1 MNNLLKK
8 SFILTM
14 VFAMVLTMFA
24 AFRITED
31 ASASSEN
38 AETSSGRLVVVSY
51 SIDGNPSRITKGQ
64 TVNVTLHL
72 RHTQMTADYLGGNPN
87 NIQVSR
93 LVDGFSGGQTEI
105 TEMNRT
111 GLLDFKVK
119 IKGLVYKGTG
129 SSLKLMLGY
138 WGMPGQQDNM
148 EVNITECKEYEEPK
162 YEPVEPPAP
171 DPVPAPKAVIS
182 RNELSD
188 LIKPNQEITVTVS
201 VKNTGSTTMQSP
213 VIQFTPSDSL
223 MLPGSSSMMQLKNI
237 APGKTESVD
246 VRVRAL
252 GTITGANQ
260 SLDAALTFDYFNRV
274 STVSGSSEG
283 KIIIPAKVKKTA
295 DGSEENATVDSPVP
309 NIIITGFDY
318 GGESVAIGSAFGLN
332 IKFMNTNRKL
342 SVENL
347 VVTLDGG
354 EGFAV
359 NGSTNTF
366 YFEKIKPGKTKQ
378 IHVPMKALN
387 TLTNG
392 VQPVAVSFKYEYVD
406 HKKRAAVTSDLK
418 VSIPVYQ
425 PDKFEITKPTVPV
438 VVYAGEEIS
447 LSLNYVNKSKGEIF
461 NVEASIEGDV
471 DAATPVQNIGNLE
484 AGKSGTIAFAV
495 TAAEPGETQF
505 TIKVTY
511 EDGNGTVKTRF
522 FPVVMN
528 VEEMEPTDPGMDEPM
543 PEEDEGGVKWPI
555 ILGIVVAALA
565 ATLLII
571 KKKKKIAAAK
581 KEAEMWDNWD
591 DDEDIS
597 IKSNDNP
604 AGEEKK

>member
-1 MNNLLKK
+1 MNRYLKK
-8 SFILTM
+8 ILILT
-14 VFAMVLTMFA
+14 VALAMVLTLCSAIGFA
-24 AFRITED
+24 EEKSPD
-31 ASASSEN
+31 
-38 AETSSGRLVVVSY
+38 SGELVVKDY
-51 SIDGNPSRITKGQ
+51 SITDVKGNPVSLITKGQ
-64 TVNVTLHL
+64 TVNITLYMK
-72 RHTQMTADYLGGNPN
+72 HTTRNAYGLNGYMTIDRRAD
-87 NIQVSR
+87 S
-93 LVDGFSGGQTEI
+93 FSGGQVSVTDI
-105 TEMNRT
+105 NSA
-111 GLLDFKVK
+111 GLLEVTVQ
-119 IKGLVYKGTG
+119 IKGLKYKGTG
-129 SSLKLMLGY
+129 NTLKLLAGY
-138 WGMPGQQDNM
+138 WGSPGQQDY
-148 EVNITECKEYEEPK
+148 VDVSITECKEYEEPT
-162 YEPVEPPAP
+162 YEPTEPSTP
-171 DPVPAPKAVIS
+171 DPLPAPKAIIS
-182 RNELSD
+182 RSELASS
-188 LIKPNQEITVTVS
+188 IKANQEITVTVY
-201 VKNTGSTTMQSP
+201 VKNIGSTTMQSP

-260 SLDAALTFDYFNRV
+260 SLDATLTFDYFNRV

-283 KIIIPAKVKKTA
+283 KIIIPAKVKKT
-295 DGSEENATVDSPVP
+295 DDESQEDATVDSPVP

-318 GGESVAIGSAFGLN
+318 GGESVAAGSAFGLN

-347 VVTLDGG
+347 VVTIDGG
-354 EGFAV
+354 EGFAI

-366 YFEKIKPGKTKQ
+366 YFDKIKPGKTKQ

-392 VQPVAVSFKYEYVD
+392 VQPVTASFKYEYVD
-406 HKKRAAVTSDLK
+406 HQKRSSVTSDLK

-438 VVYAGEEIS
+438 VVYAGEETS
-447 LSLNYVNKSKGEIF
+447 LSLNYVNKSKGEIS

-471 DAATPVQNIGNLE
+471 DTAAPVQNIGNLE

-495 TAAEPGETQF
+495 TPSEPGETRF

-511 EDGNGTVKTRF
+511 EDGNGTVKTRV

-528 VEEMEPTDPGMDEPM
+528 VEEMEPIDPGMDEPM
-543 PEEDEGGVKWPI
+543 PEEDEGGGVKWPI
-555 ILGIVVAALA
+555 IIGIAVLALIAA
-565 ATLLII
+565 LLII
-571 KKKKKIAAAK
+571 KKKKKAAAAR

-597 IKSNDNP
+597 GKTDGAP
-604 AGEEKK
+604 AVEDKK

>member
-1 MNNLLKK
+1 MNRYLKK
-8 SFILTM
+8 ILILT
-14 VFAMVLTMFA
+14 VALAMVLTLCSAIGFA
-24 AFRITED
+24 EEKSPD
-31 ASASSEN
+31 
-38 AETSSGRLVVVSY
+38 SGELVVKDY
-51 SIDGNPSRITKGQ
+51 SITDVKGNPVSLITKGQ
-64 TVNVTLHL
+64 TVNITLYMK
-72 RHTQMTADYLGGNPN
+72 HTTRNAYGLNDNMTIDRRAD
-87 NIQVSR
+87 S
-93 LVDGFSGGQTEI
+93 FSGGQVSVTDI
-105 TEMNRT
+105 NSA
-111 GLLDFKVK
+111 GLLEVTVQ
-119 IKGLVYKGTG
+119 IKGLKYKGTG
-129 SSLKLMLGY
+129 NTLKLLAGY
-138 WGMPGQQDNM
+138 WGSPGQQDY
-148 EVNITECKEYEEPK
+148 VDVSITECKEYEEPT
-162 YEPVEPPAP
+162 YEPTEPSTP
-171 DPVPAPKAVIS
+171 DPLPAPKAIIS
-182 RNELSD
+182 RSELASS
-188 LIKPNQEITVTVS
+188 IKANQEITVTVY
-201 VKNTGSTTMQSP
+201 VKNIGSTTMQSP

-260 SLDAALTFDYFNRV
+260 SLDATLTFDYFNRV

-283 KIIIPAKVKKTA
+283 KIIIPAKVKKT
-295 DGSEENATVDSPVP
+295 DDESQEDATVDSPVP

-318 GGESVAIGSAFGLN
+318 GGESVAAGSAFGLN

-347 VVTLDGG
+347 VVTIDGG
-354 EGFAV
+354 EGFAI

-366 YFEKIKPGKTKQ
+366 YFDKIKPGKTKQ

-392 VQPVAVSFKYEYVD
+392 VQPVTASFKYEYVD
-406 HKKRAAVTSDLK
+406 HQKRSSVTSDLK

-438 VVYAGEEIS
+438 VVYAGEETS
-447 LSLNYVNKSKGEIF
+447 LSLNYVNKSKGEIS

-471 DAATPVQNIGNLE
+471 DTAAPVQNIGNLE

-495 TAAEPGETQF
+495 TPSEPGETRF

-511 EDGNGTVKTRF
+511 EDGNGTVKTRV

-528 VEEMEPTDPGMDEPM
+528 VEEMEPIDPGMDEPM
-543 PEEDEGGVKWPI
+543 PEEDEGGGVKWPI
-555 ILGIVVAALA
+555 IIGIAVLALIAA
-565 ATLLII
+565 LLII
-571 KKKKKIAAAK
+571 KKKKKAAAAR

-597 IKSNDNP
+597 GKTDGAP
-604 AGEEKK
+604 AVEDKK

>member
-1 MNNLLKK
+1 MNRYLKK
-8 SFILTM
+8 ILILT
-14 VFAMVLTMFA
+14 VALAMVLTLCSAFGFA
-24 AFRITED
+24 EEK
-31 ASASSEN
+31 SSD
-38 AETSSGRLVVVSY
+38 SGELVVKDY
-51 SIDGNPSRITKGQ
+51 SITDVKGNPVSLITKGQ
-64 TVNVTLHL
+64 TVNITLYMK
-72 RHTQMTADYLGGNPN
+72 HTTRNASGLNDNMTIDRRAD
-87 NIQVSR
+87 S
-93 LVDGFSGGQTEI
+93 FSGGQVRVTDI
-105 TEMNRT
+105 NSA
-111 GLLDFKVK
+111 GLLEVTVQ
-119 IKGLVYKGTG
+119 IKGLKYKGTG
-129 SSLKLMLGY
+129 NTLKLLAGY
-138 WGMPGQQDNM
+138 WGSPGQQDY
-148 EVNITECKEYEEPK
+148 VDVSITECKEYEEPT
-162 YEPVEPPAP
+162 YEPTEPSTP
-171 DPVPAPKAVIS
+171 DPLPAPKAIIS
-182 RNELSD
+182 RSELASS
-188 LIKPNQEITVTVS
+188 IKANQEITVTVY
-201 VKNTGSTTMQSP
+201 VKNIGSTTMQSP

-260 SLDAALTFDYFNRV
+260 SLDATLTFDYFNRV

-283 KIIIPAKVKKTA
+283 KIIIPAKVKKT
-295 DGSEENATVDSPVP
+295 DDESQEDATVDSPVP

-318 GGESVAIGSAFGLN
+318 GGESVAAGSAFGLN

-347 VVTLDGG
+347 VVTIDGG
-354 EGFAV
+354 EGFAI

-366 YFEKIKPGKTKQ
+366 YFDKIKPGKTKQ

-392 VQPVAVSFKYEYVD
+392 VQPVTASFKYEYVD
-406 HKKRAAVTSDLK
+406 HQKRSSVTSDLK

-438 VVYAGEEIS
+438 VVYAGEETS
-447 LSLNYVNKSKGEIF
+447 LSLNYVNKSKGEIS

-471 DAATPVQNIGNLE
+471 DTAAPVQNIGNLE

-495 TAAEPGETQF
+495 TPSEPGETRF

-511 EDGNGTVKTRF
+511 EDGNGTVKTRV

-528 VEEMEPTDPGMDEPM
+528 VEEMEPIDPGMDEPM
-543 PEEDEGGVKWPI
+543 PEEDEGSGVRWPI
-555 ILGIVVAALA
+555 IIGIAVLALIAA
-565 ATLLII
+565 LLII
-571 KKKKKIAAAK
+571 KKKKKAAAAR

-597 IKSNDNP
+597 GKTDGAP
-604 AGEEKK
+604 AVEDKK

>member
-1 MNNLLKK
+1 MNRYLKK
-8 SFILTM
+8 SLILT
-14 VFAMVLTMFA
+14 VVLAMVLTLCSAFGFA
-24 AFRITED
+24 ESKDDDGPEKLVITGYSITRINSVNNPGTAARVTKGD
-31 ASASSEN
+31 NVDITVSFISSEN
-38 AETSSGRLVVVSY
+38 IDKLVF
-51 SIDGNPSRITKGQ
+51 T
-64 TVNVTLHL
+64 
-72 RHTQMTADYLGGNPN
+72 
-87 NIQVSR
+87 R
-93 LVDGFSGGQTEI
+93 LVDSFGGGKISPAQTSVGNGSFEI
-105 TEMNRT
+105 T
-111 GLLDFKVK
+111 
-119 IKGLVYKGTG
+119 IKSLTYKGSG
-129 SSLKLMLGY
+129 KSLKFMASYNGS
-138 WGMPGQQDNM
+138 QKNF
-148 EVNITECKEYEEPK
+148 EVPITECKEYEEPT
-162 YEPVEPPAP
+162 YEPTEPSTP
-171 DPVPAPKAVIS
+171 DPLPAPKAIIS
-182 RNELSD
+182 RSELASS
-188 LIKPNQEITVTVS
+188 IKANQEITVTVY
-201 VKNTGSTTMQSP
+201 VKNIGSTTMQSP

-260 SLDAALTFDYFNRV
+260 SLDATLTFDYFNRV

-283 KIIIPAKVKKTA
+283 KIIIPAKVKKT
-295 DGSEENATVDSPVP
+295 DDESQEDATVDSPVP

-318 GGESVAIGSAFGLN
+318 GGESVAAGSAFGLN

-347 VVTLDGG
+347 VVTIDGG
-354 EGFAV
+354 EGFAI

-366 YFEKIKPGKTKQ
+366 YFDKIKPGKTKQ

-392 VQPVAVSFKYEYVD
+392 VQPVTASFKYEYVD
-406 HKKRAAVTSDLK
+406 HQKRSSVTSDLK

-438 VVYAGEEIS
+438 VVYAGEETS
-447 LSLNYVNKSKGEIF
+447 LSLNYVNKSKGEIS

-471 DAATPVQNIGNLE
+471 DTAAPVQNIGNLE

-495 TAAEPGETQF
+495 TPSEPGETRF

-511 EDGNGTVKTRF
+511 EDGNGTVKTRV

-528 VEEMEPTDPGMDEPM
+528 VEEMEPIDPGMDEPM
-543 PEEDEGGVKWPI
+543 PEEDEGGGVKWPI
-555 ILGIVVAALA
+555 IIGIAVLALIAA
-565 ATLLII
+565 LLII
-571 KKKKKIAAAK
+571 KKKKKAAAAR

-597 IKSNDNP
+597 GKTDGAP
-604 AGEEKK
+604 AVEDKK